1 MPDRKPEPRRY
12 AEGTEVS
19 AEKSRA
25 ELESL
30 LDKHGAT
37 EVMFHKDS
45 ERTTVVFRKNG
56 VMVRLRVEYPKRA
69 DFKKSQQGYV
79 RGEPDITKH
88 CDAEWRR
95 IWRAQLLI
103 VKAKL
108 EMIATGGS
116 TFEREFLADMLLAD
130 GQTVVE
136 VALPRIMESYQTGQ
150 MPSLLLGSGDGR

>member
-1 MPDRKPEPRRY
+1 MPEVRRY

-37 EVMFHKDS
+37 EVMFHKDA

-56 VMVRLRVEYPKRA
+56 VMVRLRVEYPKRDA
-69 DFKKSQQGYV
+69 FKKNPKGWL
-79 RGEPDITKH
+79 RGDADITKH
-88 CDAEWRR
+88 CEAEWRR
-95 IWRAQLLI
+95 LWRAQLLI

-130 GQTVVE
+130 GRTVVE
-136 VALPRIMESYQTGQ
+136 VALPRIMESYETGA
-150 MPSLLLGSGDGR
+150 MPSLLLGSGD